1 MKESDNILYHI
12 KVNRNQKLP
21 RYLLTCG
28 DPARSRRITSEFLT
42 GAKEL
47 ANNREYNS
55 FIGSYKGIEL
65 VVSSMGIGSPSTAI
79 GLEEFAMAGV
89 DTFIRIGTSG
99 SLSPSVTHGSIVNA
113 TGAVRDEGTSKQYI
127 PLEYPSV
134 ASVDVVMALRKAAQ
148 VLNIKK
154 YFEGIVHSKDAF
166 YSEYADYTAQPDVN
180 TAKWESWKKSN
191 VLATEMECSILFV
204 LSQLRKWRS
213 GSILA
218 VIGATWDDKPVSDDH
233 TAGQKEA
240 ILTALEAIV
249 ILAKEDQS
257 TK

>member
-1 MKESDNILYHI
+1 MNQSDDILYHI
-12 KVNRNQKLP
+12 KVNRNIKLP
-21 RYLLTCG
+21 RYLLTVG
-28 DPARSRRITSEFLT
+28 DPGRAQRIVTEFLT
-42 GAKEL
+42 NAKEL
-47 ANNREYNS
+47 AKNREYHS
-55 FIGSYKGIEL
+55 FIGAYKGVDL

-99 SLSPSVTHGSIVNA
+99 SLSPIVSHGSIVNA
-113 TGAVRDEGTSKQYI
+113 IGAVRDEGTSKQYI

-134 ASVDVVMALRKAAQ
+134 ASIDVVMALRNAARK
-148 VLNIKK
+148 LNIEK

-166 YSEYADYTAQPDVN
+166 YSEFSDFTAQSDVN
-180 TAKWESWKKSN
+180 KSKWESWKKGN

-218 VIGATWDDKPVSDDH
+218 VIGATWDDQPISNDH

-240 ILTALEAIV
+240 ILTALEAV
-249 ILAKEDQS
+249 VNLAQEDQQ

>member
-1 MKESDNILYHI
+1 MNATDNLLYHI
-12 KVNRNQKLP
+12 NVKRNRKLP
-21 RYLLTCG
+21 RYLLTVG
-28 DPARSRRITSEFLT
+28 DPGRSQRIATDFLT
-42 GAKEL
+42 DVKEL
-47 ANNREYNS
+47 AKNREYHS
-55 FIGSYKGIEL
+55 FIGTYKNIEL

-99 SLSPSVTHGSIVNA
+99 SLSPTVGHGSIVNA

-127 PLEYPSV
+127 PLEYPSL
-134 ASVDVVMALRKAAQ
+134 ASVDVVMALRKAAKT
-148 VLNIKK
+148 LNIQK

-166 YSEYADYTAQPDVN
+166 YSEFSDFTAQSTFN
-180 TAKWESWKKSN
+180 TAKWESWKKGN

-218 VIGATWDDKPVSDDH
+218 VIGATWDDQPISNDH

-249 ILAKEDQS
+249 ILAKEDHLP
-257 TK
+257 K